1 MAVKAT
7 AENRA
12 VFPRFICAPHL
23 PGLEAVG
30 RDERE
35 LWEAKGDDEA
45 LFVVRRD
52 LTLF

>member
-7 AENRA
+7 AEA

-35 LWEAKGDDEA
+35 RWEAKGDDET